1 MRRWLVLTWVA
12 VAAPFVLTGATGG
25 PDGLLPHAIFH
36 PVYIA
41 IILVALFLLVRLRSL
56 THSPVVRG
64 LTLALIIF
72 QVAAM
77 VGHIGEE
84 ISVIRHGGLEAT
96 EALFEEPFHVAS
108 AWITVPSL
116 LLSQLLLIALTIA
129 AVVAGRASRRHPAV
143 ASAL

>member
-1 MRRWLVLTWVA
+1 MKRWLVITWAV
-12 VAAPFVLTGATGG
+12 VAAPFWLTAATGG

-41 IILVALFLLVRLRSL
+41 IILGALFVLVRLRSL

-64 LTLALIIF
+64 LTLALIIV
-72 QVAAM
+72 QVATM

-84 ISVIRHGGLEAT
+84 ISVITHGGLEAT
-96 EALFEEPFHVAS
+96 EAVFDEPFHMWS
-108 AWITVPSL
+108 ATLTLPGV

-129 AVVAGRASRRHPAV
+129 AVVAGRKSRRRPAV
-143 ASAL
+143 A